1 MWKIFKLQHKY
12 NKLLFVLLERIITN
26 DFFKGKSRN
35 EFNEV
40 IEHWISRFAN
50 KDPQMGLVCFE
61 LHYTMDILLEL
72 DNLKDIVDDCS
83 RNVNFMNNKLGRTFV
98 VF

>member
-1 MWKIFKLQHKY
+1 MNPSK
-12 NKLLFVLLERIITN
+12 
-26 DFFKGKSRN
+26 DPPSN
-35 EFNEV
+35 EFNEAF
-40 IEHWISRFAN
+40 EHWISRFLN

-61 LHYTMDILLEL
+61 SHYTVDILLEL